1 VPTLVAG
8 LVASVVG
15 WAMDDLLQP
24 FLGTSVTLILS
35 FIGSTIL
42 FFALRKWLIDLRGR

>member
-8 LVASVVG
+8 LVASVAG
-15 WAMDDLLQP
+15 WGMDDLLRP
-24 FLGTSVTLILS
+24 FLGRSLTLVLS

-42 FFALRKWLIDLRGR
+42 FFAMRKWLIDLRGK

>member
-8 LVASVVG
+8 LIAAVAG
-15 WAMDDLLQP
+15 WAMDGLLRP
-24 FLGTSVTLILS
+24 FLGTGLRLVLS

-42 FFALRKWLIDLRGR
+42 FFAIRRWLVDLRGK